1 MEKGKA
7 IINFQRLLDKAT
19 RFLSSRPRSE
29 KEIKD
34 YLFKKRP
41 KDEELREKVL
51 IELRALNLIN
61 DKDFVKWWLDQRS
74 TFRPRGERLLIMEL
88 LNKGITKELLE
99 EMVKGKIKEIP
110 LAKKIFLK
118 KERVLVG
125 LPFFKKRQKIGD
137 FLLRRGFSYET
148 VKKILDEKLK
158 KK

>member
-1 MEKGKA
+1 MEKSKT
-7 IINFQRLLDKAT
+7 IISFQKLLDKAT

-41 KDEELREKVL
+41 KDEELRKKVL
-51 IELRALNLIN
+51 VELRDLNLIN
-61 DKDFVKWWLDQRS
+61 DKDFVKWWLGQRS

-88 LNKGITKELLE
+88 LNKGIAKELLD
-99 EMVKGKIKEIP
+99 EMVKGKIKEIS

-118 KERVLVG
+118 KERALVG
-125 LPFFKKRQKIGD
+125 LSFFKKRQKMGD

-148 VKKILDEKLK
+148 VNKILDEKIK